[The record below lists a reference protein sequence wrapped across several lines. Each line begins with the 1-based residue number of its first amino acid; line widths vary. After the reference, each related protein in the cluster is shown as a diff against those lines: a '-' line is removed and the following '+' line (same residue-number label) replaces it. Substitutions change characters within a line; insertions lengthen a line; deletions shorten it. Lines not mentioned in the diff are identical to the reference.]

1 MTGNSVTH
9 EGIIEKISGKQCFIR
24 LSRQPACDGCGAK
37 SICSVPDSKGGEIMI
52 ADRESGMNAGDRVI
66 VSITPQNAYKALV
79 LGYVLPA
86 GLVILTMVLFSVSGA
101 PEWLT
106 ALASLSLL
114 VPYYLMIR
122 LFGARMERTFRF
134 SVNKMTTL

>member
-86 GLVILTMVLFSVSGA
+86 VLVILTMVLFSVSGA